1 MYDSND
7 KKPTGDLVVAPSR
20 PAGPAVGITAIPSA
34 QPSSSTQSVP
44 PAAPADAHAQST
56 NDFDTNLLQTL
67 SAASQQNGGQANFN
81 SMKDAAAY
89 NPAVGTGVITSQP
102 GKDGLRSATFIGGPS
117 AADAARDKQF
127 AESGYGK
134 DAYGNWMTPGRIA
147 DQQKVAAIEARDAK
161 AQAARDA
168 RDAENYK
175 AMQQA
180 QANRDPNST
189 LNSMRDDRM
198 ISDLVER
205 TKYGKRSERANATS
219 MLNNMMSQRSAAAIA
234 QQRMDHEGG
243 LARERMG
250 QEREFSSQRSM
261 LDQARLGLDQQRL
274 ESDRANQ
281 NTRIGVDMARLGIDQ
296 EAHKGRMDDIGFV
309 NSARQGLIDTAN
321 SKDPAA
327 VNQARMKAIAAG
339 IIKPEAPTKN
349 EYTSVTD
356 SMGMNVTRTNK
367 DTGAIDI
374 INPKTGETISIPA
387 PGSVA
392 SQKAAPAAAL
402 EFLRKNPQQAAAFK
416 SKYGYLPEGY

>member
-1 MYDSND
+1 MYDLND
-7 KKPTGDLVVAPSR
+7 KKPIGPSR
-20 PAGPAVGITAIPSA
+20 PVGPAAGITAIPSA
-34 QPSSSTQSVP
+34 QPSSSTPTVP
-44 PAAPADAHAQST
+44 PAAPAAAHAQSA
-56 NDFDTNLLQTL
+56 NDFDTNLTQTL
-67 SAASQQNGGQANFN
+67 SVASQQNGGQVNFN
-81 SMKDAAAY
+81 STKDASEY
-89 NPAVGTGVITSQP
+89 NPSAGTGVITRAP
-102 GKDGLRSATFIGGPS
+102 GNDGLRSATFIGGQS
-117 AADAARDKQF
+117 AGDAARDKQF
-127 AESGYGK
+127 AEAGYGK
-134 DAYGNWMTPGRIA
+134 DSYGNWMTPGRIA
-147 DQQKVAAIEARDAK
+147 DQQKAAAIDARDAK
-161 AQAARDA
+161 VQAARDA

-180 QANRDPNST
+180 QASRDPNST

-219 MLNNMMSQRSAAAIA
+219 MLNNMMNQRSAAAIA

-339 IIKPEAPTKN
+339 IIKPEVQPKN
-349 EYTSVTD
+349 EYATNVTTNP
-356 SMGMNVTRTNK
+356 MGTGVLAITRTNK
-367 DTGAIDI
+367 DTGAVDLID
-374 INPKTGETISIPA
+374 PATGKVKSFGAGGSAA
-387 PGSVA
+387 PSVA
-392 SQKAAPAAAL
+392 TESAI
-402 EFLRKNPQQAAAFK
+402 EFLRKNPQHSAAFK
-416 SKYGYLPEGY
+416 AKYGYLPEGF